1 MTANLLT
8 LNSFKTE
15 FLFTGLSKQLSKIH
29 NSSFNSTDSARN
41 LSLIFNVHL
50 TFSDQISPFSKS
62 CYYHIRQI
70 RCIRPYLDSKTTSTI
85 VTSIVHS
92 KLNYTET
99 LFISEWM
106 RASRLRLNPTKT
118 QVMWLGSGQ
127 QLKHV
132 DINDIPLLSTTVQ
145 VVKSARDLGVI
156 LDSR

>member
-1 MTANLLT
+1 
-8 LNSFKTE
+8 
-15 FLFTGLSKQLSKIH
+15 
-29 NSSFNSTDSARN
+29 
-41 LSLIFNVHL
+41 
-50 TFSDQISPFSKS
+50 
-62 CYYHIRQI
+62 
-70 RCIRPYLDSKTTSTI
+70 
-85 VTSIVHS
+85 
-92 KLNYTET
+92 
-99 LFISEWM
+99 M